1 MAVHL
6 GLGRNLILVVSLE
19 NRVWD
24 SSWPCGV
31 KSVGGS
37 ALQVQW
43 PYPSA
48 VGVSWVL
55 VLRHFNFPE
64 PLWWL

>member
-6 GLGRNLILVVSLE
+6 GLERNLILVVSLE
-19 NRVWD
+19 NGIWD

-48 VGVSWVL
+48 DGVSWVL
-55 VLRHFNFPE
+55 VLRYFISLE